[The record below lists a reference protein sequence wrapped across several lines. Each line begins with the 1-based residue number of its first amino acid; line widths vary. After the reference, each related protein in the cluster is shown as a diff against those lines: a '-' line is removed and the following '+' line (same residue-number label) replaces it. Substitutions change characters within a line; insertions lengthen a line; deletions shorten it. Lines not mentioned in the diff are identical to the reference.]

1 MSATL
6 GTVGSKLTKCFFAID
21 RFTTFRL
28 GEAPGNLFLDLFA
41 CEVFAQI
48 SCNDVMVDSLVEEF
62 VRICRPA
69 GLYLL
74 FNEFL
79 KRRIYCEIHWAPISS
94 ESVATTF
101 SFYVG
106 HRFMSRQAGI
116 RIGGLDN
123 SKGLRIGE
131 KVANGIV
138 KLFAGV
144 PEYDR
149 RGFTHFE
156 EIQFFVDGISKDRIS
171 DFACSFMK
179 SFLIDYTIDQCSSR
193 GISLVDTKRWLRFG
207 PWLDFEEYF
216 RDYCP
221 LDETQNPGAKSS
233 RVKVL
238 QFNRD
243 NYPVVE
249 AYVKAKERTAAD
261 CSNDPLF

>member
-1 MSATL
+1 
-6 GTVGSKLTKCFFAID
+6 
-21 RFTTFRL
+21 
-28 GEAPGNLFLDLFA
+28 
-41 CEVFAQI
+41 
-48 SCNDVMVDSLVEEF
+48 
-62 VRICRPA
+62 
-69 GLYLL
+69 
-74 FNEFL
+74 
-79 KRRIYCEIHWAPISS
+79 
-94 ESVATTF
+94 
-101 SFYVG
+101 
-106 HRFMSRQAGI
+106 MSRQAGI

-179 SFLIDYTIDQCSSR
+179 SFLIDYTIDQCSSL
-193 GISLVDTKRWLRFG
+193 GISLVDTCIPYLYQLEDHRFAQDVSVKLPVNPEANLPLLFVPKRWLRFG

-238 QFNRD
+238 QLHR
-243 NYPVVE
+243 
-249 AYVKAKERTAAD
+249 R
-261 CSNDPLF
+261 